1 MAGPSAP
8 PSARGARPPPPYPDA
23 KHGDYR
29 INGVLPFAKARKE
42 NPRAL
47 AEAVVAK
54 LAGHEALAKAEVAG
68 PGFVNLT
75 LDPAWLAR
83 TLGAGG
89 ATLERAATPEKVV
102 IDFSSPNIAKQMH
115 VGHLRSTILG
125 QALVRILRA
134 LGHEVVGVNH
144 LGDWGASSG
153 CSSSAGAFGD
163 EAPSPPRPST
173 SSSASQA
180 RLRPGEGRRGLR
192 RARAELAK
200 LQSGSAAHLARWRT
214 FVDASLAAL
223 EATYRRL
230 DVAFDLYRG
239 ESAYHDELAGVV
251 DLLVG
256 KGLAR
261 ESEGALGVFFAELPG
276 APPDLAKIK
285 EPWLVRKRDGAYL
298 YATTDVAAVFHRSGR
313 SEGQLAGDRLL
324 YVVDARQ
331 GLHFRQLFAV
341 ARMLGVT
348 AKLEHVSF
356 GAILGQDGK
365 PLKTRD
371 GGTIS
376 LASLLDESI
385 ARAKARIVEE
395 GLEVAAEDL
404 DAVARAVGIGAV
416 KYADLRQNRAS
427 DYVFDWDKMIS
438 FKGNAGP
445 YLQYAYARARS
456 VLRKGE
462 TTPDAA
468 RGAPLRLDAPEE
480 LSLGKT
486 LVRFAEVVHAA
497 ADTSQPHL
505 ASDPPYAPARY
516 FSSFYEACPVLR
528 SGRAPRLAARAH
540 GARGGP
546 ARRGPAPPRA
556 RDDRAHVMRA
566 SPPRCLASS
575 PAPPP
580 PSARSP
586 WPAAARRPRR
596 HRPDGRARHAGREH
610 PTAPPRLRRR
620 VDEWAHVR
628 RPHARRVAEA
638 EILELLAPAGDA
650 TSFRPRR
657 RHRLLHH
664 AAAPPRA
671 GSSRSTS
678 SRRWSP
684 TRETAPRRR
693 AHERRA
699 CHRDDDAGRPRPADR
714 RARWTSTTTSTTA
727 WRTSGAPRRSS
738 RPRGGSP
745 SSTSREDSPMGP
757 PPDLRLS
764 ADVIVAE
771 MGRAGYTLAQ
781 RSDALPYQFV
791 LIFRR

>member
-1 MAGPSAP
+1 MRIERHLEGVAAEALRAALGEEAP
-8 PSARGARPPPPYPDA
+8 ALLRPTQDA
-23 KHGDYR
+23 KHGDYQ

-144 LGDWGASSG
+144 LGDWGTQFG
-153 CSSSAGAFGD
+153 LLIVGMEAFGD
-163 EAPSPPRPST
+163 EAALAAAPIDELERVYKLA
-173 SSSASQA
+173 SAQA
-180 RLRPGEGRRGLR
+180 KDDEAFAE

-505 ASDPPYAPARY
+505 VSDHLYALARD
-516 FSSFYEACPVLR
+516 FSGFYEACPVLR
-528 SGRAPRLAARAH
+528 SEGELRASRLALTALV
-540 GARGGP
+540 G
-546 ARRGPAPPRA
+546 
-556 RDDRAHVMRA
+556 DQ
-566 SPPRCLASS
+566 LAE
-575 PAPPP
+575 
-580 PSARSP
+580 
-586 WPAAARRPRR
+586 
-596 HRPDGRARHAGREH
+596 G
-610 PTAPPRLRRR
+610 L
-620 VDEWAHVR
+620 
-628 RPHARRVAEA
+628 
-638 EILELLAPAGDA
+638 
-650 TSFRPRR
+650 
-657 RHRLLHH
+657 RLL
-664 AAAPPRA
+664 
-671 GSSRSTS
+671 GL
-678 SRRWSP
+678 
-684 TRETAPRRR
+684 ETI
-693 AHERRA
+693 ER
-699 CHRDDDAGRPRPADR
+699 
-714 RARWTSTTTSTTA
+714 
-727 WRTSGAPRRSS
+727 
-738 RPRGGSP
+738 
-745 SSTSREDSPMGP
+745 M
-757 PPDLRLS
+757 
-764 ADVIVAE
+764 
-771 MGRAGYTLAQ
+771 
-781 RSDALPYQFV
+781 
-791 LIFRR
+791 